1 MAKSFSL
8 YRVRILMS
16 LDLSQKW
23 KNYAWLASVLFMCVL
38 IMLLPPLFY
47 ENYHHLSQLAQYA
60 AIPIV
65 LLLGS
70 SFYTS
75 AALKDFGE
83 GNKGVFAFMT
93 PASMPE
99 KIVSSLLINF
109 LFLIPFLIF
118 FWQIHYT
125 TLFIANNRI
134 PAEATKYIPVSKE
147 VAVYVSYCYFLFHS
161 VVFAGSI
168 YFSKSSYVKT
178 IAFTI
183 AGALFISIL
192 NTSFAKFLAGYP
204 LMLGAFPLGGWSV
217 VRDSSLKVYYVSSA
231 DQVYPWQYI
240 LPVLMLIGLYA
251 VAYLRL
257 KEKQI

>member
-8 YRVRILMS
+8 YRIRILMS
-16 LDLSQKW
+16 LNLSQNW
-23 KNYAWLASVLFMCVL
+23 KNYAWLASVLFMSVL

-47 ENYHHLSQLAQYA
+47 DNYHHLSQLAQYA
-60 AIPIV
+60 AIPVV

-70 SFYTS
+70 SFYS
-75 AALKDFGE
+75 SVALKDFDG
-83 GNKGVFAFMT
+83 GNKCVSALMA

-99 KIVSSLLINF
+99 KIVSSLLVNF

-118 FWQIHYT
+118 FWQIHYA
-125 TLFIANNRI
+125 TLFIANERI
-134 PAEATKYIPVSKE
+134 PAGATKYTPVSRE

-168 YFSKSSYVKT
+168 YFTKSSYVKT
-178 IAFTI
+178 IAFSI

-217 VRDSSLKVYYVSSA
+217 VRDSSLKVYRVSSA
-231 DQVYPWQYI
+231 DLIYPWQYI
-240 LPVLMLIGLYA
+240 LPVLMTAGLYA